1 MKKITKR
8 ILIISA
14 ATAGTGLLTMGI
26 GLGLGGRPGVV
37 FGKDGIQSPYQKKN
51 PYYQEKTALD
61 KFSNLNLKIGSSADV
76 RILPSNDEKYY
87 VEYLLDG
94 EYSEPACKVEN
105 DTLYL
110 SQEESNEVYT
120 GVFGL
125 YFGDFES
132 VNASVTLYIPEDA
145 VLKQTDIY
153 NDSGDTDISGVK
165 FQTARIESSYG
176 DLTLREV
183 SGKDMDVNLD
193 DGALTV
199 NDLNTENFSLLS
211 ESGDTEISNSVLG
224 NAHFQMTYGELAFD
238 TVKADFLTVTSEDG
252 NVTLKETSCKST
264 DFTLEYGNLNFEAAA
279 LETLTCDMV
288 YGDVTLSLPESI
300 TAYQLSANLEYGDL
314 TLPKDAA
321 PVLRDDESDE
331 ISYQSEKT
339 DKNAK
344 RVISIYSEDGNVT
357 VDYR

>member
-26 GLGLGGRPGVV
+26 GLGLGGHPGVV
-37 FGKDGIQSPYQKKN
+37 FGKDGIQSPYQKEE

-61 KFSNLNLKIGSSADV
+61 TFTSLNLKIDSSADI
-76 RILPSNDEKYY
+76 RILPSDDKKYY

-94 EYSEPACKVEN
+94 EYSEPICKVEN

-110 SQEESNEVYT
+110 SQEEANEHTT

-145 VLKQTDIY
+145 ELKQTDIF
-153 NDSGDTDISGVK
+153 NDYGDTDISGVK
-165 FQTARIESSYG
+165 FQTARIESDYG
-176 DLTLREV
+176 DLTLCEV
-183 SGKDMDVNLD
+183 SGKDINVSLE
-193 DGALTV
+193 DGTLTAS
-199 NDLNTENFSLLS
+199 DLNTENFSLLN
-211 ESGDTEISNSVLG
+211 EYGEAEISNSVLG
-224 NAHFQMTYGELAFD
+224 NADFQMDYGNLLFD
-238 TVKADFLTVTSEDG
+238 TVKADSLAVTSEDG
-252 NVTLKETSCKST
+252 DVTLKETSCKST
-264 DFTLEYGNLNFEAAA
+264 DFTLEYGNLDFEAAA
-279 LETLTCDMV
+279 LENLTCDMV

-300 TAYQLSANLEYGDL
+300 TAYQLSAKLEYGDL

-321 PVLRDDESDE
+321 PVLQDDESEE

-344 RVISIYSEDGNVT
+344 KVISINSEDGNVT